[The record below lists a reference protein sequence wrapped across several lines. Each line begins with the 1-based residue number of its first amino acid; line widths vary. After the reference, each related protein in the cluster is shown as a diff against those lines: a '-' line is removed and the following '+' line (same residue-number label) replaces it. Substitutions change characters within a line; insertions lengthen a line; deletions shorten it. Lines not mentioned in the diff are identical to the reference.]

1 MNVIENVNRFSD
13 FVEDKLHHASNE
25 FLSFFFVGM
34 VCWYSWYSLS
44 HQKIIKIFVQVSDW

>member
-25 FLSFFFVGM
+25 LFSLFFFLLA
-34 VCWYSWYSLS
+34 WYAGIHGILS
-44 HQKIIKIFVQVSDW
+44 HTKNN